1 MALKQNIN
9 CLLIINFFIILLS
22 ATPLTAAT
30 FSDALEYCKNEDN
43 IFVYDDIGTSQ
54 DKCIDNYM
62 VLPWKDWLIILIII
76 GLMGIFLFISI
87 SLFYLIRLLR

>member
-1 MALKQNIN
+1 M
-9 CLLIINFFIILLS
+9 LLS
-22 ATPLTAAT
+22 ATPLKATT

-62 VLPWKDWLIILIII
+62 VLPWKDWLIILIIL
-76 GLMGIFLFISI
+76 GLMGIFILIPM
-87 SLFYLIRLLR
+87 SLFYLIRSLR